1 MTAPAIPPAPM
12 TPPQTAPRPPKKARL
27 EQPEKRKPLCAQVAK
42 ANTGAKRVQMMQ
54 KLAAAGEKDEPP
66 NHVELELFWGAMNDW
81 KILDAGLVAA
91 LQSTWEEM
99 NSEKSRTPVQ
109 KILTL
114 TAIPNGVSNCIQHCI
129 GNLVREFVRQT
140 KSDGRKVN
148 YTAGCDAMEDEIRAE
163 HYRRYLA
170 MVKDCACESC
180 ESVIEFDEAY
190 TRYHD
195 NLEMTTAQMETEPVR
210 FADRP
215 MHCDDVDFRA
225 QSLRTQ
231 FTGLSSTSLLKALY
245 FSNSTPAFSP
255 PTLSLAMPTDVQSM
269 TTRYLQPFLR
279 ERKLQDPLPQSWKT
293 VSPTPAEHEL
303 VSVPKKCLRM
313 FDGDS
318 GEILLTSECERELH
332 DLATDDGKLRF
343 RLRNCDA
350 PETECSVRIYKQ
362 PDDGSTTMTPFL
374 TRHIGIE
381 ALRAARELVFRASE
395 VLLHVGTGAAGQR
408 DVPHDRFGRRLVQV
422 FTRNENGS
430 LDNLTEK
437 LAAAGYTLS
446 FYTTGIDVA
455 VDAAMRAAIVDKEG
469 IFSLPEEVF
478 TYPNLPWDIRKM
490 WGQHGVNAYEEYRP
504 ILNRPEDP
512 TVWACSGAGS
522 RQVLADDGESWPE
535 SQDSDNFF
543 FRIVSC
549 STFSESRCFVA
560 KSEIPNSGHGLFLA
574 RHKFPI
580 ESGAHIC
587 LYAERSTTEEEMN
600 KNSSSRSYAIFV
612 HRKKR
617 WFDAEVETANNLG
630 RFANQPWVL
639 EAFKHIRT
647 LSSAER
653 PPLTEED
660 WAKTES
666 RIDEQCNARFDTTGE
681 QLVLRTK
688 RRLEPSKRPT
698 EILVNYGGLRSYW
711 IPLLR
716 QRRDDEVLPESL
728 REIVAWLFESP
739 ECNWSTEQRTK
750 WAFM

>member
-1 MTAPAIPPAPM
+1 
-12 TPPQTAPRPPKKARL
+12 
-27 EQPEKRKPLCAQVAK
+27 
-42 ANTGAKRVQMMQ
+42 
-54 KLAAAGEKDEPP
+54 
-66 NHVELELFWGAMNDW
+66 
-81 KILDAGLVAA
+81 
-91 LQSTWEEM
+91 
-99 NSEKSRTPVQ
+99 
-109 KILTL
+109 
-114 TAIPNGVSNCIQHCI
+114 
-129 GNLVREFVRQT
+129 
-140 KSDGRKVN
+140 
-148 YTAGCDAMEDEIRAE
+148 
-163 HYRRYLA
+163 
-170 MVKDCACESC
+170 
-180 ESVIEFDEAY
+180 
-190 TRYHD
+190 
-195 NLEMTTAQMETEPVR
+195 
-210 FADRP
+210 
-215 MHCDDVDFRA
+215 
-225 QSLRTQ
+225 
-231 FTGLSSTSLLKALY
+231 
-245 FSNSTPAFSP
+245 
-255 PTLSLAMPTDVQSM
+255 
-269 TTRYLQPFLR
+269 
-279 ERKLQDPLPQSWKT
+279 
-293 VSPTPAEHEL
+293 
-303 VSVPKKCLRM
+303 M

-543 FRIVSC
+543 FRIVPC
-549 STFSESRCFVA
+549 STFLESRCFVA

-750 WAFM
+750 WTFM